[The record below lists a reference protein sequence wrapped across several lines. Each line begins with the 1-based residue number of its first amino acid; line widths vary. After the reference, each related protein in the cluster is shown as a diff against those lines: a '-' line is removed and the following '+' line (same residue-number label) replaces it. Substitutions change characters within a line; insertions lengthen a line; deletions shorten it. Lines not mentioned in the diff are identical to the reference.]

1 MINTIFE
8 ILPKHIKGMLVKVNP
23 RIINELE
30 EIRIR
35 VNQPIILRTH
45 EDEFGIWNNG
55 VCATNKGYI
64 ATKMDVDGIL
74 KFASG
79 FSMYAIEDELR
90 SGFITVSGGH
100 RIGVV
105 GRAVIDN
112 KNLKTITNISAIN
125 IRIAREV
132 IGAANKIVPY
142 IHRNKNICNTLIV
155 SPPKCGKT
163 TILRDLIR
171 NLSNGE
177 TLGKSFTVGVVD
189 ERSEIAACYMGI
201 PQNDLGMRT
210 DVLDGA
216 PKAAGISMLL
226 RSMSPE
232 IIAVDEIGRD
242 EDYKAIFDALV
253 VGVSVI
259 CTIHGNNLEDCYNKP
274 LLKDMLDKKL
284 FEKVVV
290 LSNKPKVG
298 TVNSIMDL

>member
-1 MINTIFE
+1 
-8 ILPKHIKGMLVKVNP
+8 MLKVNP

-55 VCATNKGYI
+55 ICATGKGYI
-64 ATKMDVDGIL
+64 ATKIDVDGIL

-90 SGFITVSGGH
+90 SGFITVAGGH

-105 GRAVIDN
+105 GKAVIDN

-132 IGAANKIVPY
+132 IGSANKIIPY
-142 IHRNKNICNTLIV
+142 IHKNKRICNTLIV

-163 TILRDLIR
+163 TILRDIIR

-177 TLGKSFTVGVVD
+177 TLGISFTVGVVD

-210 DVLDGA
+210 DVLDAA
-216 PKAAGISMLL
+216 PKAEGISILL

-242 EDYKAIFDALV
+242 EDYKAIFDALI

-284 FEKVVV
+284 FEKIII
-290 LSNKPKVG
+290 LSNRPKVG
-298 TVNSIMDL
+298 SINSIMDL